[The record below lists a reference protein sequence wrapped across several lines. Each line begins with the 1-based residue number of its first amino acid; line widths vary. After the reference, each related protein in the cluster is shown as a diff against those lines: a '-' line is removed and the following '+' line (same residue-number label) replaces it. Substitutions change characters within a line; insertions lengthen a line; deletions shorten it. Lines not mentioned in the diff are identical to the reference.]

1 MSDTI
6 TIVGII
12 GTDPE
17 KKNANGLTITTFRV
31 GSTQRRLDRATGAWV
46 DGETSWYT
54 VSAYRRLAEHAFDSL
69 KKKDR
74 VILTGRLRVRRWES
88 GEKRG
93 TAVEIDVD
101 AIGHD
106 LLWGT
111 TSFTRDVPV
120 SGSSAPQS
128 DDAWAPGSTSEE
140 SWATPGLEQ
149 TGHAESSGEAVNDE
163 GAAGGFDS
171 EKPVLALTGAETPF

>member
-12 GTDPE
+12 GTDPD

-31 GSTQRRLDRATGAWV
+31 GSTQRRLDRTTGAWV

-69 KKKDR
+69 HKKDR

-88 GEKRG
+88 GDRRG

-111 TSFTRDVPV
+111 TSFTRDVPA
-120 SGSSAPQS
+120 SGSSASQT
-128 DDAWAPGSTSEE
+128 DDSWAPGAASED

-149 TGHAESSGEAVNDE
+149 TAAAESSGEEAIH
-163 GAAGGFDS
+163 GADDGGVDS
-171 EKPVLALTGAETPF
+171 EKPVLALAGAETPF